1 MFGVIVDR
9 INKMTMG
16 QDRLTCN
23 SIRVRFF
30 NAHNLAQIIVI
41 FKVFGAFEHFLRNI
55 SSILF
60 FLQAA
65 LPRYKI
71 HTAVTLG

>member
-23 SIRVRFF
+23 SIRVRYF

-41 FKVFGAFEHFLRNI
+41 FKVLGAFEHFFRNI

-65 LPRYKI
+65 LLRYKI
-71 HTAVTLG
+71 HAAVTLG

>member
-1 MFGVIVDR
+1 MFGVIVDG

-41 FKVFGAFEHFLRNI
+41 FKVFGAFEHFLRRY
-55 SSILF
+55 F
-60 FLQAA
+60 FYPFLLASGAA
-65 LPRYKI
+65 K
-71 HTAVTLG
+71 V